1 MYFIV
6 SRRNCSLHK
15 RAQTHVGTMA
25 RSLTTVPRLAFWIYS
40 ILEPHVKFSRT
51 ASRLTSRTFESIR
64 VSGSRHD
71 PTGLRR
77 RPLRSSFVWEFEASL
92 SVRETNTS
100 EAQFPLRRQDRR
112 QPSYRKF
119 YAQVCAQCT
128 VFCLLA
134 GLFRALREKTIF
146 FCRVLLSPSS
156 FFQCHRTNEKAF
168 VLFFERCVWHQA
180 AHRKTFF
187 LTDCLI
193 LMSTGIFDVQDSL
206 LQGKRF
212 RQFNVRGYLQRTVHY

>member
-1 MYFIV
+1 MYSIV

-119 YAQVCAQCT
+119 YVHVCAQYT
-128 VFCLLA
+128 VFCLPA
-134 GLFRALREKTIF
+134 GLFRALREEAF
-146 FCRVLLSPSS
+146 VLLSSFVIS
-156 FFQCHRTNEKAF
+156 FFLLLVPPHERKGFCS
-168 VLFFERCVWHQA
+168 FF
-180 AHRKTFF
+180 RKMRLASGCAQKNVFSHG
-187 LTDCLI
+187 LPD
-193 LMSTGIFDVQDSL
+193 FDEHGNL
-206 LQGKRF
+206 
-212 RQFNVRGYLQRTVHY
+212 